1 MIRHSWGL
9 PSLSSATA
17 FAVVVYLLLKTI
29 NDNEEV
35 VRNDELFVYV
45 KHLKLILVCLLGL
58 LIMGGIKIVSGED
71 SPPSVVAGWM
81 VGCVTL
87 GGCYWFGND
96 VDAWLMGPRTTVT
109 ARMAVVG
116 ATNVVG
122 SAEAPFT
129 FISTLAAIFHS
140 YWFQEFLFIS
150 FLLPML
156 GILCL
161 MCYPVPFKYNS
172 GGTYPQ
178 TAGALGYAIGSII
191 GMRWVDLLSMVAP
204 AVPSRACVS
213 FMNRNETA
221 DVMVTGMGK
230 ADARA
235 SDGGVGGVGGVGI
248 GNGGYH
254 TSTSPC
260 AWSWIVRT
268 GLGVFLSCSTF
279 LLLSSLYV
287 HYNSTMRKYSFNL
300 FRPRLSSHSKAILK
314 AAEQSEQCR
323 LFPSVVAAQTIVC
336 NLTMNEEDVPVADS
350 VKMRD
355 QELLSM
361 NSTISAASSSTKKR
375 ARRRDKS
382 SSSTDHSGGMTA
394 GVNYGT
400 FESTVPFNYVST
412 MLMGM
417 MTTLVGPCIVSSF
430 GG

>member
-1 MIRHSWGL
+1 
-9 PSLSSATA
+9 
-17 FAVVVYLLLKTI
+17 
-29 NDNEEV
+29 
-35 VRNDELFVYV
+35 
-45 KHLKLILVCLLGL
+45 
-58 LIMGGIKIVSGED
+58 
-71 SPPSVVAGWM
+71 M

-87 GGCYWFGND
+87 CGCYWFGND
-96 VDAWLMGPRTTVT
+96 VDAWLMGPRTTATTGMV
-109 ARMAVVG
+109 VVG
-116 ATNVVG
+116 AASVVG
-122 SAEAPFT
+122 TTKVTFT
-129 FISTLAAIFHS
+129 FISALAAIFHS
-140 YWFQEFLFIS
+140 YWFQEFMFVS

-178 TAGALGYAIGSII
+178 TAGALGYGIGSII
-191 GMRWVDLLSMVAP
+191 GMRLVALLSIVAP

-221 DVMVTGMGK
+221 DVIVTGMGK
-230 ADARA
+230 AGARA
-235 SDGGVGGVGGVGI
+235 SDGGVGDVGI

-287 HYNSTMRKYSFNL
+287 HYNSTMRKYYFNL

-323 LFPSVVAAQTIVC
+323 LFPSVLDAQTIVC

-355 QELLSM
+355 QALLSM
-361 NSTISAASSSTKKR
+361 NSTISAPSSTTKKR

-417 MTTLVGPCIVSSF
+417 MTTFVGPCIVSSF